1 VHIEFNSSPRSSLG
15 VEMELGLV
23 DAETRRLVSAASDLL
38 GELGRG
44 HPGGEHPKAKHEL
57 FESCVEIITG
67 VCATPAEA
75 RDDLARTLD
84 EVATAAAARNL
95 DLVCAGTHP
104 FSPWHE
110 QQISPSPRYH
120 QLVEDCRW
128 TALRLVIFG
137 VHFHV
142 GVRSP
147 EKSIA
152 IANTLGT
159 YLPHLLALSSSS
171 PYLEGHDTG
180 MASVRTKVFEAL
192 PTAGLPEQLAGWA
205 EFEEFMA
212 TLQLAG
218 AIRTVK
224 EVWWDIR
231 PHPDFGTVE
240 LRMCDGIASLEEV
253 AAIASL
259 AQSLVDWLDS
269 LHDRGYT
276 LPVPPQWVVR
286 QNKWRAARYGL
297 DAELIVDG
305 SGGLVP
311 VRQAVADT
319 LEELTPVA
327 RRLGGEDELLGVRR
341 ILERGSSA
349 DRQRRVVE
357 QGGTLV
363 DVVDSLA
370 TDLGAHRASAAQ
382 S

>member
-1 VHIEFNSSPRSSLG
+1 MHIEFNSSPRSSLG

>member
-1 VHIEFNSSPRSSLG
+1 MHIEFNSSPRSSLG

-44 HPGGEHPKAKHEL
+44 HPGGEHPNAKHEL

>member
-1 VHIEFNSSPRSSLG
+1 
-15 VEMELGLV
+15 
-23 DAETRRLVSAASDLL
+23 
-38 GELGRG
+38 
-44 HPGGEHPKAKHEL
+44 
-57 FESCVEIITG
+57 
-67 VCATPAEA
+67 
-75 RDDLARTLD
+75 
-84 EVATAAAARNL
+84 
-95 DLVCAGTHP
+95 
-104 FSPWHE
+104 
-110 QQISPSPRYH
+110 
-120 QLVEDCRW
+120 
-128 TALRLVIFG
+128 
-137 VHFHV
+137 
-142 GVRSP
+142 
-147 EKSIA
+147 
-152 IANTLGT
+152 
-159 YLPHLLALSSSS
+159 
-171 PYLEGHDTG
+171 
-180 MASVRTKVFEAL
+180 
-192 PTAGLPEQLAGWA
+192 
-205 EFEEFMA
+205 
-212 TLQLAG
+212 
-218 AIRTVK
+218 
-224 EVWWDIR
+224 
-231 PHPDFGTVE
+231 
-240 LRMCDGIASLEEV
+240 MCDGIASLEEV

-349 DRQRRVVE
+349 ARQRRVVE